1 MGGHVYDAIVIGA
14 GYGGVTCAAL
24 LAVEGKQVLLVDKN
38 PSAGGK
44 VMTVHRGG
52 FGYELWPIAGGP
64 SEGSRFHDLSEA
76 VGLDPAEVLIQP
88 DIAGE
93 YRFLH
98 SDGSVSAARFSARP
112 SAHPEVSAALPEALG
127 ASEADMGP
135 LLDIV
140 AAIVA
145 TDPAEDPSLDEI
157 DLVTWTRKFGLA
169 PSLEAYL
176 FVSLGIAFAAPL
188 DRVPMSEAIYTF
200 KEMVDGG
207 GGRYGRGGYGR
218 LAELAAETVVGR
230 GGKYLSNTR
239 VEEVLVENGRAV
251 GIRTGSGDT
260 HRGRVVISNAG
271 IQPTVL
277 KLTDPS
283 VFPAEYVETVKALEP
298 SLSFV
303 GMRYWLDDMVFDQ
316 PMVMQ
321 YAEDSWWDS
330 DAYRRAEAGDWPE
343 HPLLFFAVPS
353 LFDPELAPEGRQLVM
368 AGTLCSPDP
377 QSPMNQVAVGLVDRE
392 MLRSFPE
399 MEGHI
404 ERRQAYT
411 ALHAA
416 NVSRDCVLPGQGG
429 ECIGIAQV
437 IGQCG
442 ATKPDVRS
450 PLPGLYFVGCD
461 AGGHGCG
468 THQAVDSGFNVAAI
482 VSSDLGG

>member
-1 MGGHVYDAIVIGA
+1 MYDAILIGA

-24 LAVEGKQVLLVDKN
+24 LALAGKKVLVVDKN
-38 PSAGGK
+38 PAAGGK
-44 VMTVHRGG
+44 AMTVHRGG

-64 SEGSRFHDLSEA
+64 SEGSRFHELA
-76 VGLDPAEVLIQP
+76 AAIGLDPDDVLIQP
-88 DIAGE
+88 DFAGE
-93 YRFLH
+93 YRFVH
-98 SDGSVSAARFSARP
+98 ENGSVSVAPFTARP
-112 SAHPEVSAALPEALG
+112 SVNPEVSAALPAALG

-135 LLDIV
+135 LLDMV
-140 AAIVA
+140 AAIVE
-145 TDPAEDPSLDEI
+145 TDPAADPSLDDL

-169 PSLEAYL
+169 PPLEAYL

-200 KEMVDGG
+200 KEMVEGG

-218 LAELAAETVVGR
+218 LAEQAVETVVAH
-230 GGKYLSNTR
+230 GGAYLSNTR
-239 VEEVLVENGRAV
+239 VEEVLVEGGRAV
-251 GIRTGSGDT
+251 GVRTGSGET
-260 HRGRVVISNAG
+260 FRGRAVVSNAG

-277 KLTDPS
+277 KLADTS
-283 VFPAEYVETVKALEP
+283 VFPFDYVEAVKALEP

-303 GMRYWLDDMVFDQ
+303 GMRYWLDDTVFEA
-316 PMVMQ
+316 PMVIQ
-321 YAEDSWWDS
+321 FAADSWWDT
-330 DAYRRAEAGDWPE
+330 DAYRRAEAGSWPE
-343 HPLLFFAVPS
+343 HPLLFFSVPS
-353 LFDPELAPEGRQLVM
+353 LYDPGLAPEGRQLVM
-368 AGTLCSPDP
+368 AGTLCSADP
-377 QSPMNQVAVGLVDRE
+377 HSPMNQVAVDLVDRE

-416 NVSRDCVLPGQGG
+416 NVSRDSVLAGQGG
-429 ECIGIAQV
+429 ECIGLAQV

-450 PLPGLYFVGCD
+450 PVAGLYFVGCD

-482 VSSDLGG
+482 VSADLTAG